1 MAKEIEP
8 KKRKMKE
15 LQGKLDE
22 ANKEL
27 EAKMAVLK
35 EAKDKVL
42 HLQNEMDESKNK
54 KKNMEK

>member
-1 MAKEIEP
+1 VAKEIEP

-27 EAKMAVLK
+27 
-35 EAKDKVL
+35 
-42 HLQNEMDESKNK
+42 
-54 KKNMEK
+54 